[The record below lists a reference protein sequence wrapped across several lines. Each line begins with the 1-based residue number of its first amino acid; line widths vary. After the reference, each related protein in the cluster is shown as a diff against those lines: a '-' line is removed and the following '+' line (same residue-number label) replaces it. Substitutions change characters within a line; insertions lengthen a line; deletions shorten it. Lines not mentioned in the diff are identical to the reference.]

1 MGLPVK
7 TGNIVGD
14 PETLPLSPCQCLP
27 CRVIGCGDEVRLTL
41 LGRWAVFLS
50 VPYIVMTLEETERW
64 SLLVASDLL
73 GRRNIVQ

>member
-14 PETLPLSPCQCLP
+14 PETLHCHPASVSLAGW
-27 CRVIGCGDEVRLTL
+27 VGYGDEVRLTL
-41 LGRWAVFLS
+41 LGRWAAFLC
-50 VPYIVMTLEETERW
+50 VPYIVVPLEEIEMW
-64 SLLVASDLL
+64 SLLVATDLL